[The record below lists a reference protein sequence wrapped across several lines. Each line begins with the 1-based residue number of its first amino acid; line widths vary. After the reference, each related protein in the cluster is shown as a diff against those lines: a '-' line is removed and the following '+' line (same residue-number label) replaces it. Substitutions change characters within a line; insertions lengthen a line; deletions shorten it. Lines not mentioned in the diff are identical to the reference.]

1 MAIRAAI
8 VVLTVLVITG
18 CGGGATANQ
27 LEWCA
32 ENQAKVGRAALNA
45 GLMDSGT
52 DYTKWKNENPIAY
65 ERACVEAFSRG

>member
-8 VVLTVLVITG
+8 LVLSVLAISG

-32 ENQAKVGRAALNA
+32 ENQAKVGRAALNS

-52 DYTKWKNENPIAY
+52 DYTKWKQDNPDAY
-65 ERACVEAFSRG
+65 ERACLEAFSRG